1 MKKGLSLGAGGVK
14 GFVHLGVLQYLYEQ
28 EIKFDLVSG
37 SSIGSIMGAMYA
49 LGFTP
54 SKMMSEC
61 IKIGFSDVQKLIG
74 YRFVKNGL
82 SGLID
87 QLLGGKSF
95 EDTLIPFKAV
105 AVNMFTGEQ
114 KNFSTGNLGV
124 ATACSSAI
132 PPYLRPVKIEEGT
145 FVDGAFIDSVPA
157 DVVKE
162 MGADKI
168 LSVNLSYASP
178 FNYSNKSYLDK
189 LYPKNKV
196 ERADVT
202 YQCYTYSDVIIE
214 PDLKKYKAFGFK
226 GFEEMFD
233 IGYEEAK
240 KNKDKLEIFR

>member
-74 YRFVKNGL
+74 YRFVKNGI

-105 AVNMFTGEQ
+105 AVYGRAKEFFYGEFRSRHRLFQ
-114 KNFSTGNLGV
+114 RDSALFKTCKNRRRNVCG
-124 ATACSSAI
+124 
-132 PPYLRPVKIEEGT
+132 R
-145 FVDGAFIDSVPA
+145 SV
-157 DVVKE
+157 
-162 MGADKI
+162 
-168 LSVNLSYASP
+168 Y
-178 FNYSNKSYLDK
+178 
-189 LYPKNKV
+189 
-196 ERADVT
+196 R
-202 YQCYTYSDVIIE
+202 
-214 PDLKKYKAFGFK
+214 
-226 GFEEMFD
+226 
-233 IGYEEAK
+233 
-240 KNKDKLEIFR
+240 FRSRRRSKRNGGG